1 MTLCMGSGGVARR
14 SMGREALAWSDID
27 RRRPSEWYSGSGRPG
42 EGQGGFL
49 YSGGSGMGGLR
60 PPSARSEDA
69 GSDAAVLPGVRRFR
83 WRGLSPCR
91 LLVRMGDGAARLL
104 AEWEITPSAGVK
116 VVGVAQMEGCCICK

>member
-1 MTLCMGSGGVARR
+1 
-14 SMGREALAWSDID
+14 
-27 RRRPSEWYSGSGRPG
+27 
-42 EGQGGFL
+42 
-49 YSGGSGMGGLR
+49 MGGLR

-69 GSDAAVLPGVRRFR
+69 GSDADAAVLLLFGASVLPGVRRFR

-116 VVGVAQMEGCCICK
+116 VVGVAQIEGCCI